1 MPTPSNRNNQES
13 QEPESPEGESGVFR
27 GLARYESCAKV
38 RQLSYYISGEI
49 VEPNYYTELF
59 HTLRSADESDV
70 IALHLNTSG
79 GDFDTGLQLINN
91 MMASRARVVTV
102 LEARGFSMGAFIF
115 LAGDELVVH
124 DNCQLLFHIYSASMA
139 GRGHEQQAEVA
150 AISAWFRRFMTRTCS
165 PFLSDSEISG
175 VLKGSD
181 VWMDSDEISRRL
193 ARLHR
198 AREKGRPGRK
208 PQPAHPHGRAE
219 DSVKPVQRV
228 ERASHETAAA
238 AAASAAAAGT
248 PSAAERKAGSAVQ
261 ALEPLWHQLQSAADE
276 DWNERRNALILALQA
291 LDASPLR
298 PADARPAPDSASAP

>member
-1 MPTPSNRNNQES
+1 MPTPLNRNDQEN
-13 QEPESPEGESGVFR
+13 QEPESSEGEPGIFR

-49 VEPNYYTELF
+49 VEPHYYTELF

-198 AREKGRPGRK
+198 AREKGRPGGK
-208 PQPAHPHGRAE
+208 HPPAHPHGRAA
-219 DSVKPVQRV
+219 DTVKPVQRN
-228 ERASHETAAA
+228 ERASHET

-248 PSAAERKAGSAVQ
+248 PSASERKPGGPVQ
-261 ALEPLWHQLQSAADE
+261 ALEPLWHQLQSAAGE
-276 DWNERRNALILALQA
+276 DWNERRDALIRALQA
-291 LDASPLR
+291 ADASPSQ